1 METLEIEHPQSKI
14 QNLSAPAGPAPRHVA
29 VIMDGNGRWAQ
40 SRGLPRIKG
49 HEQGSKSVGEC
60 VEGCRD
66 AGVEYLTLYAFS
78 SENWKRPAAE
88 VQGLMLLLE
97 RFLEQK
103 TQEMVEKD
111 VQLRAIGRLDE
122 LPGPCRKR
130 LQRTIDATAG
140 NSKLILTLALSY
152 SGRAEIVD
160 AVRTIVHGAKAGT
173 ISEAD
178 VTPELISAH
187 LYTRGVPDPDL
198 LIRTSGELRLS
209 NFLLWQL
216 SYTEIH
222 VTPKLWPEFSKA
234 DLFAAI
240 EDYNKRHRRYGGI

>member
-1 METLEIEHPQSKI
+1 MIAAPLQSAI
-14 QNLSAPAGPAPRHVA
+14 AAAQPTVPRHVA

-49 HEQGSKSVGEC
+49 HEQGSKAVGEC

-97 RFLEQK
+97 RFLDQK
-103 TQEMVEKD
+103 TNEMIEKG
-111 VQLRAIGRLDE
+111 VQLRAIGRLED
-122 LPGPCRKR
+122 LPRPCHDR
-130 LQRTIDATAG
+130 LRRAIDATAA
-140 NSKLILTLALSY
+140 NDKLVLTLALSY
-152 SGRAEIVD
+152 SGRSEIVD
-160 AVRTIVHGAKAGT
+160 AVRELVRAARAGE
-173 ISEAD
+173 IAESD
-178 VTPELISAH
+178 VTPDLIAAH

-222 VTPKLWPEFSKA
+222 VTQKLWPEFTKA
-234 DLFAAI
+234 DLLAALD
-240 EDYNKRHRRYGGI
+240 DYSKRHRRYGGV

>member
-1 METLEIEHPQSKI
+1 MATLLQSD
-14 QNLSAPAGPAPRHVA
+14 PATPAAIATPVPRHVA

-60 VEGCRD
+60 VEGCLET
-66 AGVEYLTLYAFS
+66 GVEFLTLYAFS

-103 TQEMVEKD
+103 TQDMIAKGI
-111 VQLRAIGRLDE
+111 QLRAIGRLEE
-122 LPGPCRKR
+122 LPPPCRKR

-140 NSKLILTLALSY
+140 GSKLVLTLALSY
-152 SGRAEIVD
+152 SGRGEIVD
-160 AVRTIVHGAKAGT
+160 AVRAIVRDVEGGVLTA
-173 ISEAD
+173 SD
-178 VTPELISAH
+178 VTPELISER
-187 LYTRGVPDPDL
+187 LYTHDVPDPDL

-222 VTPKLWPEFSKA
+222 VTQKFWPDFTRA
-234 DLFAAI
+234 DLKSALD
-240 EDYNKRHRRYGGI
+240 DYRTRHRRYGGL